1 MRVSSMDSDITDTGL
16 AIGGLSILGLSL
28 LCCVGVLLRTMCKDY
43 KDKKHLLLN
52 NGDDGI
58 SQV

>member
-1 MRVSSMDSDITDTGL
+1 MDSDITDTGL